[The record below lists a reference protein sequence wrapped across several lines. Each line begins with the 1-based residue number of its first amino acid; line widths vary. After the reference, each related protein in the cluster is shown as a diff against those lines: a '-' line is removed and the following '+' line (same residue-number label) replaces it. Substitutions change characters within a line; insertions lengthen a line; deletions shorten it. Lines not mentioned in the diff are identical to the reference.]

1 MRVLAVSLAFLAL
14 GATASAAVTRS
25 TEDHSHLITVTV
37 VLTLDWN

>member
-1 MRVLAVSLAFLAL
+1 MRVLVVSLAFLAL
-14 GATASAAVTRS
+14 GATAAVTFTRS